1 MNGQG
6 TDRTT
11 VTTDN
16 PTDSDPVGATGADE
30 TGRDDVRTAGVVV
43 GYDGSPESRLALSW
57 AAATAR
63 RRGTKLTLLHS
74 VNLSFIPGFHAF
86 DASRVEP
93 ELQDAAKRLV
103 EDGATRAGDS
113 LDASEI
119 QTQYWLGSPAAQ
131 IVEASHDADLV
142 VMGSR
147 GRGRIT
153 GGLLGSTSY
162 AVAAH
167 ADCPVVLVRPS
178 HEAAEATDTEATDT
192 EATDTEALGTASL
205 SEGLPEVVRPDAGH
219 PVVVGYD
226 DSEPAM
232 RAVQAAADVA
242 MEEGAELRIAHV
254 LQVPAI
260 DSWAYEETAHAGTVK
275 AHSLREHADDA
286 LSAAVRL
293 ATSKH
298 PDLEVS
304 TEVLYG
310 NPGQAIAD
318 LGSTAGL
325 IVVGSRGRGGFTGL
339 LLGSVSHNVIHNA
352 ECPVMVVR

>member
-6 TDRTT
+6 TDH
-11 VTTDN
+11 TTDQI
-16 PTDSDPVGATGADE
+16 TDSADTPSTDE
-30 TGRDDVRTAGVVV
+30 TGSHHVRDAGVVI

-63 RRGTKLTLLHS
+63 RRGSKLTLLHS
-74 VNLSFIPGFHAF
+74 VNLSFIPGFPAF
-86 DASRVEP
+86 DTSQVEP

-103 EDGATRAGDS
+103 DDGAMRAGDT
-113 LDASEI
+113 LDASRIE
-119 QTQYWLGSPAAQ
+119 TQYWLGSPAAQ
-131 IVEASHDADLV
+131 IVEASNDADLV

-147 GRGRIT
+147 GRGRLT

-167 ADCPVVLVRPS
+167 AHCPVVVVRPT
-178 HEAAEATDTEATDT
+178 HAAEQAEDTEAT
-192 EATDTEALGTASL
+192 EVASI
-205 SEGLPEVVRPDAGH
+205 SDGLPQVVRPDATH

-232 RAVQAAADVA
+232 RAVQAAADIA
-242 MEEGAELRIAHV
+242 MEESAELRIAHV
-254 LQVPAI
+254 VQVPSI
-260 DSWAYEETAHAGTVK
+260 DSWAYEETAHAGTVR

-286 LSAAVRL
+286 LASAVRV
-293 ATSKH
+293 AKAKH

-310 NPGQAIAD
+310 DPGRAIAE

-325 IVVGSRGRGGFTGL
+325 VVVGSRGRGGFKGL

-352 ECPVMVVR
+352 ECPVMIVR

>member
-11 VTTDN
+11 VTTD
-16 PTDSDPVGATGADE
+16 DSTGAAGASSADE
-30 TGRDDVRTAGVVV
+30 TGRDHVRPAGVVV

-57 AAATAR
+57 AAATAH

-74 VNLSFIPGFHAF
+74 VNLGFIPGFPAF
-86 DASRVEP
+86 DTSQVEP
-93 ELQDAAKRLV
+93 ELQDAARRLV
-103 EDGATRAGDS
+103 DDGATRAGDT

-131 IVEASHDADLV
+131 IVEASHNADLV
-142 VMGSR
+142 VVGSR

-167 ADCPVVLVRPS
+167 ADCPVVVVRPS
-178 HEAAEATDTEATDT
+178 HAAATATDTEAP
-192 EATDTEALGTASL
+192 ETASP
-205 SEGLPEVVRPDAGH
+205 SDGLPEVVLPDATH

-242 MEEGAELRIAHV
+242 MQAGAELRIAHV
-254 LQVPAI
+254 VQVPAI
-260 DSWAYEETAHAGTVK
+260 DSWAYEETAHAGTVH

-293 ATSKH
+293 ARSMH
-298 PDLEVS
+298 LDLEVS

-310 NPGQAIAD
+310 DPGQAIAD

>member
-11 VTTDN
+11 VTTEN
-16 PTDSDPVGATGADE
+16 PTEAADAPTADE
-30 TGRDDVRTAGVVV
+30 SGRHHTRTAGVVI

-63 RRGTKLTLLHS
+63 RRGSRLTLLHS
-74 VNLSFIPGFHAF
+74 VNLSFIPGFPAF
-86 DASRVEP
+86 DTSQVEP

-103 EDGATRAGDS
+103 DDGAMRAGDT
-113 LDASEI
+113 LDASRI

-131 IVEASHDADLV
+131 IVEASHDAELV

-167 ADCPVVLVRPS
+167 AHCPVVVVRPS
-178 HEAAEATDTEATDT
+178 HEAAASADAEVPE
-192 EATDTEALGTASL
+192 TASL
-205 SEGLPEVVRPDAGH
+205 SEGLPEVVRPDATH
-219 PVVVGYD
+219 PVVVGFD
-226 DSEPAM
+226 DSEPAL
-232 RAVQAAADVA
+232 RAVQAAADIA

-254 LQVPAI
+254 VQVPSI
-260 DSWAYEETAHAGTVK
+260 DSWAYEETAHAGTVH

-293 ATSKH
+293 AKSKH
-298 PDLEVS
+298 LELKVS

-310 NPGQAIAD
+310 DPGQAIAD
-318 LGSTAGL
+318 LGRTAGL
-325 IVVGSRGRGGFTGL
+325 VVVGSRGRGGFKGL

>member
-1 MNGQG
+1 MNGEG

-11 VTTDN
+11 VTTDHTN
-16 PTDSDPVGATGADE
+16 DAADTPSTDEAQ
-30 TGRDDVRTAGVVV
+30 RHHVRTAGVVI

-63 RRGTKLTLLHS
+63 RRGIRLTLLHS
-74 VNLSFIPGFHAF
+74 VNLSFIPGFPAF
-86 DASRVEP
+86 DTSAMEP

-103 EDGATRAGDS
+103 DDGAMRAGDT
-113 LDASEI
+113 LDASRI

-142 VMGSR
+142 VVGSR
-147 GRGRIT
+147 GRGRLT

-167 ADCPVVLVRPS
+167 ADCPVVVVRPT
-178 HEAAEATDTEATDT
+178 HEATKATDAESTD
-192 EATDTEALGTASL
+192 TASL
-205 SEGLPEVVRPDAGH
+205 SDGLPEVVRPDATH
-219 PVVVGYD
+219 PVVVGFD

-232 RAVQAAADVA
+232 RAVMAAADIA

-254 LQVPAI
+254 VHVPSI
-260 DSWAYEETAHAGTVK
+260 DSWAYEETAHAGTVH

-286 LSAAVRL
+286 LAAAVRL
-293 ATSKH
+293 AKARH
-298 PDLEVS
+298 LELNVS

-310 NPGQAIAD
+310 DPGQGIAD
-318 LGSTAGL
+318 LGRTAGL
-325 IVVGSRGRGGFTGL
+325 IVLGSRGRGGFTGL
-339 LLGSVSHNVIHNA
+339 LLGSVSHNVIHKA
-352 ECPVMVVR
+352 ECPVMIVR

>member
-1 MNGQG
+1 MNGQE

-11 VTTDN
+11 VTTDH
-16 PTDSDPVGATGADE
+16 PTDAADTTSSDESGGHH
-30 TGRDDVRTAGVVV
+30 VRTAGVVI

-63 RRGTKLTLLHS
+63 RRGSRLTLLHS
-74 VNLSFIPGFHAF
+74 VNLSFIPGFPAF
-86 DASRVEP
+86 DTSQVEP

-103 EDGATRAGDS
+103 DDGAMRAGDT
-113 LDASEI
+113 LEASRI
-119 QTQYWLGSPAAQ
+119 QTEYWLGSPAAQ
-131 IVEASHDADLV
+131 IVEASNDADLV

-147 GRGRIT
+147 GRGRVT

-167 ADCPVVLVRPS
+167 AHCPVVVVRPN
-178 HEAAEATDTEATDT
+178 HEVSQPADTERS
-192 EATDTEALGTASL
+192 EVASIND
-205 SEGLPEVVRPDAGH
+205 GLPEVVRPDATH
-219 PVVVGYD
+219 PVVVGFD

-232 RAVQAAADVA
+232 RAVQAAADIA

-254 LQVPAI
+254 VQVPSI
-260 DSWAYEETAHAGTVK
+260 DSWAYEETAHAGTVH

-286 LSAAVRL
+286 LAAAVRL
-293 ATSKH
+293 AKAKH

-310 NPGQAIAD
+310 APGRAIAD

-325 IVVGSRGRGGFTGL
+325 VVVGSRGRGGFKGL

-352 ECPVMVVR
+352 ECPVMIVR

>member
-11 VTTDN
+11 VTTEN
-16 PTDSDPVGATGADE
+16 PTEAAASTADE
-30 TGRDDVRTAGVVV
+30 TRRHHTRTAGVVI

-63 RRGTKLTLLHS
+63 RRGSRLTLLHS
-74 VNLSFIPGFHAF
+74 VNLSFIPGFPAF
-86 DASRVEP
+86 DTSQVEP

-103 EDGATRAGDS
+103 DDGAMRAGNT
-113 LDASEI
+113 LDASRI

-131 IVEASHDADLV
+131 IVEASNDAELV

-147 GRGRIT
+147 GRGRLT

-162 AVAAH
+162 AVASHAH
-167 ADCPVVLVRPS
+167 CPVVVVRPS
-178 HEAAEATDTEATDT
+178 HEAAASADTEVP
-192 EATDTEALGTASL
+192 ERASL
-205 SEGLPEVVRPDAGH
+205 SDGLPEVVRPDATH
-219 PVVVGYD
+219 PVVVGFD
-226 DSEPAM
+226 DSEPAQ

-254 LQVPAI
+254 VQVPAI
-260 DSWAYEETAHAGTVK
+260 DSWAYEETAHAGTEK
-275 AHSLREHADDA
+275 AHSLRERADDA
-286 LSAAVRL
+286 LSAAVQL
-293 ATSKH
+293 VTSKH

-310 NPGQAIAD
+310 HPGQAIAD
-318 LGSTAGL
+318 LGRTAGL

-352 ECPVMVVR
+352 ECPVMLVR

>member
-1 MNGQG
+1 MNGQD
-6 TDRTT
+6 TDHTT
-11 VTTDN
+11 VTTDH
-16 PTDSDPVGATGADE
+16 PTDAAGSSADE
-30 TGRDDVRTAGVVV
+30 SGSHHVRTAGVVI

-63 RRGTKLTLLHS
+63 RRGSRLTLLHS
-74 VNLSFIPGFHAF
+74 VNLSFIPGFPAF
-86 DASRVEP
+86 DTSQVEP

-103 EDGATRAGDS
+103 DDGAMRAGDT
-113 LDASEI
+113 LDASRI

-131 IVEASHDADLV
+131 IVEASADADLV

-147 GRGRIT
+147 GRGRLS

-167 ADCPVVLVRPS
+167 AHCPVVVVRPG
-178 HEAAEATDTEATDT
+178 HEAGPPADTEAS
-192 EATDTEALGTASL
+192 EVASIND
-205 SEGLPEVVRPDAGH
+205 GLPEVVRPDATH
-219 PVVVGYD
+219 PVVVGFD

-232 RAVQAAADVA
+232 RAVQAAADIA

-254 LQVPAI
+254 VQVPSI
-260 DSWAYEETAHAGTVK
+260 DSWAYEETAHAGTVH

-293 ATSKH
+293 AKAKH

-310 NPGQAIAD
+310 SPGRAIAD

-325 IVVGSRGRGGFTGL
+325 VVVGSRGRGGFKGL

-352 ECPVMVVR
+352 ECPVMIVR